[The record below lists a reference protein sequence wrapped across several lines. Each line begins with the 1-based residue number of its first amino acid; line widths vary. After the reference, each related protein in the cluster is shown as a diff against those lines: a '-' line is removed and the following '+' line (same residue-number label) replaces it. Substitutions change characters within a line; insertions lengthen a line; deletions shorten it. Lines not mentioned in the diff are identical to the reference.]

1 MAHQSEAMKA
11 MAQRYLRLART
22 TKNARER
29 TKFFDYA
36 MLYAQLSEQSERR
49 QRNAA
54 ARAAPPSDGEMEQRN
69 GSRRHYH

>member
-22 TKNARER
+22 TKDARER

-49 QRNAA
+49 QRSATA
-54 ARAAPPSDGEMEQRN
+54 QAAPARQGEMEQRN